1 LNDKINRLNFSL
13 EIILTISIFLSSFLV
28 ISIEKDW
35 WGGYE
40 EKHNAP
46 FDIKELFKKKN
57 EIREKQDPAY
67 VFENTIR
74 LMIVGCSISFFM
86 VLTLTELAQSLVTTI
101 FNIANK
107 LKQCFKKMS
116 NYISRRGIIYE
127 SSLSNRQIAY

>member
-1 LNDKINRLNFSL
+1 M
-13 EIILTISIFLSSFLV
+13 

-40 EKHNAP
+40 DKHNEP

-86 VLTLTELAQSLVTTI
+86 VLTLTEIAQSLVTTMFI
-101 FNIANK
+101 IGY
-107 LKQCFKKMS
+107 KMK
-116 NYISRRGIIYE
+116 
-127 SSLSNRQIAY
+127 